1 MEQLEDDPA
10 DFMLSEVEGSSI
22 EIRRRKN
29 RWLFSSSTFSATLTL
44 SGPVAVCSFIATIY
58 PLTQSLATLIHLIMG
73 AAIKCNSVS
82 FGVSQANPSVSI
94 GDFFQQQF
102 NSEDTQVLYV
112 DAARA

>member
-29 RWLFSSSTFSATLTL
+29 RWLFSSSATLTR